1 MSIAQSAASF
11 VGTKPTTERKPRITK
26 SKSEAKAQLEAEV
39 GKDLVAAAEVLT
51 NSPTTFAALVA
62 QIVDAP
68 KAAPKTSA
76 KLATMLV
83 IGKTFKPRTDQL
95 VDRKADGK
103 GNFAQQHNWDALVA
117 AVGAA
122 GGSISFADAVAAVE
136 AAGKAG
142 GYEKTCNAR
151 GFVQGRVRG
160 GHLVTAK

>member
-11 VGTKPTTERKPRITK
+11 VGTKPASERKPRITK
-26 SKSEAKAQLEAEV
+26 SKPVAKPE
-39 GKDLVAAAEVLT
+39 VAAKPEGIQPEVAAP
-51 NSPTTFAALVA
+51 STFAALVA
-62 QIVDAP
+62 QIADAP
-68 KAAPKTSA
+68 KAAPKA
-76 KLATMLV
+76 DVKLATMLV
-83 IGKTFKPRTDQL
+83 IDKTFKPRTDQL
-95 VDRKADGK
+95 VDRKVDGK
-103 GNFAQQHNWDALVA
+103 GNFSQQHNWDALVA

-160 GHLVTAK
+160 KHLVAAK